1 MSGNEYKGKMGT
13 LTAETKCECMK
24 KKKNSLQIMAR
35 KANTVRNKN
44 P

>member
-24 KKKNSLQIMAR
+24 KKSLQIMTR